1 MGQPAETQTHGALIE
16 LLEKGVLLL
25 GASGVGK
32 SECALELVSR
42 GHRLVADDIVQIRR
56 VLQSDEAGVER
67 PRLVGTSP
75 ERIRHYMEIRGI
87 GLLCIPDLYGPG
99 SVRRES
105 SIDLVCQLEP
115 WRDDGEYE
123 RIGLERPTRELLGVA
138 LPCFVLPV
146 HPARS
151 MATLVEVAVR
161 DHRNRCSGVNAAA
174 RLDARLRA
182 EYGRS

>member
-1 MGQPAETQTHGALIE
+1 
-16 LLEKGVLLL
+16 
-25 GASGVGK
+25 
-32 SECALELVSR
+32 
-42 GHRLVADDIVQIRR
+42 
-56 VLQSDEAGVER
+56 
-67 PRLVGTSP
+67 
-75 ERIRHYMEIRGI
+75 MEIRGI
-87 GLLCIPDLYGPG
+87 GLLCIPDLYGPD
-99 SVRRES
+99 SVRRDS

-115 WRDDGEYE
+115 WRDDAEYE

-146 HPARS
+146 HAARS
-151 MATLVEVAVR
+151 MATLVEVATR